1 MNKWRRPILITLD
14 RQRMAFLNLCLGYGL
29 LFKKK
34 TWKKKKR
41 ATKRNKVMIIHIIIK
56 PRISFPFSRRWEEE
70 LCSCRQPRCIH
81 SWLMF
86 HNWEDLNWSNLQYQ
100 LFLEFP
106 WTWIVRKWIRKH
118 SQNVIIWDWNIP
130 SCVSWRQVNRKC

>member
-1 MNKWRRPILITLD
+1 MAPSHLD
-14 RQRMAFLNLCLGYGL
+14 HPGQTKNGFFKSMFRIRIAFQKENL
-29 LFKKK
+29 
-34 TWKKKKR
+34 KKKR

-106 WTWIVRKWIRKH
+106 WTWIVQKWIRKQF
-118 SQNVIIWDWNIP
+118 S
-130 SCVSWRQVNRKC
+130 KCYNMRLEHTFLCFMKASK